1 MTEQE
6 LAELERLAEAA
17 TPGPW
22 DDVISTWSVRA
33 LGPQAHGEY
42 ICDLVS
48 VDAGNEEDPE
58 MGPQTRAN
66 KALIAAARSAVPAL
80 IAWGRGLERYNGEL
94 GQHLKEVVDERDAAI
109 ARAETAERARD
120 ELHREYG
127 ILMRIHSE
135 AELALGARAEQAERE
150 RDEARGESRFLARDN
165 ASTLA
170 ANEDVR
176 ARLAE
181 VSQERDTLA
190 GAMKQLAAQAAVM
203 LEALGLVATNCSM
216 LNEDCRWHHGG
227 RACNGEC
234 IWSKVKAALAPDAGR
249 ARLAERE
256 AERVEL
262 AVLREAL
269 ALLLARRQ
277 PRGGA
282 GGQTITSSTCWACR
296 ADFANP
302 STAVSPLCPACERRD
317 AIAEGH
323 AALAKLDALGQAATG
338 GGTSHE

>member
-1 MTEQE
+1 MTPEE
-6 LAELERLAEAA
+6 LAELERLAGAA
-17 TPGPW
+17 TSGPW
-22 DDVISTWSVRA
+22 AARTVLDGGGCTWDVIEANGNFDFATLDR
-33 LGPQAHGEY
+33 PQ
-42 ICDLVS
+42 
-48 VDAGNEEDPE
+48 DA
-58 MGPQTRAN
+58 AF
-66 KALIAAARSAVPAL
+66 IAAARSAVPAL

-135 AELALGARAEQAERE
+135 AEQALGARAEQAERE
-150 RDEARGESRFLARDN
+150 RDTLQRHYDAAGPEHNLLALLDLYHEQKVQAERERDEAITNSVRLTD
-165 ASTLA
+165 
-170 ANEDVR
+170 ANDREPAGLR
-176 ARLAE
+176 TRLAE
-181 VSQERDTLA
+181 VSQERDALV
-190 GAMKQLAAQAAVM
+190 AQAAAM
-203 LEALGLVATNCSM
+203 REALEGYMNDPGMARV
-216 LNEDCRWHHGG
+216 E
-227 RACNGEC
+227 
-234 IWSKVKAALAPDAGR
+234 AALALDAGR
-249 ARLAERE
+249 ALLAERE
-256 AERVEL
+256 AERAEL

-317 AIAEGH
+317 AVAEGH
-323 AALAKLDALGQAATG
+323 AALAKLNSLKVKP
-338 GGTSHE
+338 